1 MGGFPAEDHDHQRC
15 IDEALAA
22 AERLCAER
30 GRRLTALR
38 RRVLELIWESHQ
50 PVKAYD
56 LLARLREGTSSAA
69 PPTVY
74 RTLDFLMAER
84 LVHRLASINAY
95 VGCGHPE
102 STHNGQFLICRYCH
116 RVAELEDAA
125 IEASLAERAAAMGF
139 IQLEQTVEVEGI
151 CPRCRAGQDA
161 PTAS

>member
-1 MGGFPAEDHDHQRC
+1 MAVFPGDDHDHQHC
-15 IDEALAA
+15 IDEALAE
-22 AERLCAER
+22 AERLCAQR

-56 LLARLREGTSSAA
+56 LLARLRDGNASAA

-84 LVHRLASINAY
+84 FVHRLASINAY

-102 STHNGQFLICRYCH
+102 HSHNGQFLICRYCH
-116 RVAELEDAA
+116 RVAELDDDA
-125 IEASLAERAAAMGF
+125 IEASLDHRAGDLGF
-139 IQLEQTVEVEGI
+139 VQLEQTVEIEGI
-151 CPRCRAGQDA
+151 CPHCRPLVGD
-161 PTAS
+161 TS